1 MDNIYIQLL
10 LAVLCAA
17 VIAFAS
23 TPIIRVLAY
32 KLGAVDIPKD
42 GRRMHKKPMPLLGG
56 LAIFVAFSLTSLI
69 FFLYTPQFLTIW
81 FGGLVIIIC
90 GILDD
95 IFSLNPFVKLG
106 GQVLAALI
114 VISQGIVIEHINI
127 FGTYIQFGWFSIPIT
142 LIWIV
147 GLTNAINLIDGL
159 DGLACGVSAIC
170 ATSLLVV
177 SILHADASIMM
188 ITAILVGSCIGFL
201 PFNSNPAKIFMGDT
215 GAMFLGYTL
224 SVGSVVGVF
233 KFTAVVSFVIPIIIF
248 GLPLFDTLL
257 AILRR
262 VIHGKS
268 PFSAD
273 RGHLHHKLVD
283 MGLNQKQS
291 VTILYAVCSILG
303 ILAIMLSEDKIV
315 SSIIILCVAVVIGII
330 NYVFFNSK
338 KTRDFTGLTDEK
350 NKTEADVAANAESK
364 ASVSTPNVEVSSK
377 NDTNVKEDHI
387 KK

>member
-1 MDNIYIQLL
+1 MNNIYIQLL

-42 GRRMHKKPMPLLGG
+42 ARRMHNKPMPLLGG

-69 FFLYTPQFLTIW
+69 FFLYNPQLLTIW

-106 GQVLAALI
+106 GQILAALI

-127 FGTYIQFGWFSIPIT
+127 FGTYIQFGWLSIPIT

-170 ATSLLVV
+170 SVSLLVV
-177 SILHADASIMM
+177 SILHADTSIMM
-188 ITAILVGSCIGFL
+188 ITAILAGSCIGFL

-215 GAMFLGYTL
+215 GSMFLGYTL
-224 SVGSVVGVF
+224 SVVSVVGVF
-233 KFTAVVSFVIPIIIF
+233 KFTAVISFAIPLIIF
-248 GLPLFDTLL
+248 GLPLVDTIL

-262 VIHGKS
+262 VLHGKS

-273 RGHLHHKLVD
+273 RGHLHHKLID

-291 VTILYAVCSILG
+291 VTILYAICSILG
-303 ILAIMLSEDKIV
+303 ILAIMLSEDKIG
-315 SSIIILCVAVVIGII
+315 SSVIILCVAVVIGII

-338 KTRDFTGLTDEK
+338 KTRDYTGLANEK
-350 NKTEADVAANAESK
+350 DNTASDVPTRSDAPMNSPSVEMTEKSDAGSNKEQ
-364 ASVSTPNVEVSSK
+364 
-377 NDTNVKEDHI
+377 I